1 MEDFTSFYVVVKL
14 KFATKAKYLHIKV
27 KTWQGV
33 SWAIS
38 LTTRIVSYD
47 NEEVMNCFKSLST
60 QVEK

>member
-27 KTWQGV
+27 KTWQGL

-38 LTTRIVSYD
+38 LTTRIVS
-47 NEEVMNCFKSLST
+47 
-60 QVEK
+60 